1 MVLTG
6 ASVVWIFARY
16 RQCARAKILNPKRI
30 SNQKLAASN
39 SAIAHK
45 RPSKNLSIFRF
56 IKNNYSTLTY
66 YDTIGIMI
74 DYSATL
80 SEIWRH
86 ADVSAIGAR
95 DASDLVAAATRA
107 IKIDT
112 KYVLVDDVNVPTIWP
127 WLERSPLELIAEVK
141 SAKKK
146 SDAVALDLAEKI
158 SSVLRRGA
166 AGVAVVGR
174 PVELVPVLMPVRDD
188 LFFGK
193 KLFFIIDLQKTEP
206 LDWLDIWTNL
216 AQIRSDGI
224 IIRDVGGRADADDV
238 AGRIFGMLDT
248 MPDDFS
254 GMLMFDIQSM
264 FIMEIAY
271 RLVQKARPT
280 IAQNL
285 RFFIKA

>member
-1 MVLTG
+1 
-6 ASVVWIFARY
+6 
-16 RQCARAKILNPKRI
+16 
-30 SNQKLAASN
+30 
-39 SAIAHK
+39 
-45 RPSKNLSIFRF
+45 
-56 IKNNYSTLTY
+56 
-66 YDTIGIMI
+66 MI